1 MIGTRHP
8 ESSPTESTHHRVT
21 ETGFRLS
28 AGRLPRIG
36 RTRQA
41 LAIGYSTCQSADTN
55 LYHSEALST
64 TETGWF
70 GCMSVYHYVT
80 SCSTPGHKP
89 FVRVQSLYI
98 ASRDD

>member
-64 TETGWF
+64 TETGWL
-70 GCMSVYHYVT
+70 HE
-80 SCSTPGHKP
+80 
-89 FVRVQSLYI
+89 RISLCHI
-98 ASRDD
+98 LLHSRTQAIREGVA